1 MDNQNEVTKVTSDVA
16 RHLADIAGGK
26 AEQNFSVVTELQ
38 KMIETMQRKQ
48 QQEVTSTQVIVMMIM
63 MMI

>member
-1 MDNQNEVTKVTSDVA
+1 MTSDVA